1 VRAQARLENFP
12 VALRWLPA
20 QLRRDLLA
28 LYGFARLADDLGDEV
43 EGDRLACLDALEQDL
58 ERAFAGTARH
68 PLLRRLTPTLHAHSL
83 PREPFQRLIEA
94 NRRDQRV
101 HRYETFDALLGY
113 CALSANPVGHLVL
126 HVAGAATPENLELS
140 DAVCTA
146 LQIVEHLQDVAE
158 DRARGR
164 VYLPAVDLARFGC
177 SEEDL
182 CLAPAPPELRRLVA
196 FEAERA
202 RTLLRRA
209 EPLVARLRW
218 PARLA
223 VAAFAGGG
231 QAALG
236 ALARGGFDVTS
247 SLLAPRRRDTVWH
260 TLAILC
266 RARRRWGRP

>member
-1 VRAQARLENFP
+1 

-68 PLLRRLTPTLHAHSL
+68 PLLRQLTPTLRTHSL
-83 PREPFQRLIEA
+83 PREPFQKLIEA

-101 HRYETFDALLGY
+101 QRYESFDALLGY
-113 CALSANPVGHLVL
+113 CALSANPVGQLVL
-126 HVAGAATPENLELS
+126 HVAGAATTENFELS
-140 DAVCTA
+140 DAICSA

-158 DRARGR
+158 DCARGR

-182 CLAPAPPELRRLVA
+182 RRAPARPELRRLLA

-202 RTLLRRA
+202 RELLRRG

-223 VAAFAGGG
+223 VAGFAGGG
-231 QAALG
+231 LAALD

-247 SLLAPRRRDTVWH
+247 SLLTPRRRDTLRH

-266 RARRRWGRP
+266 RASRRRGRS

>member
-1 VRAQARLENFP
+1 

-20 QLRRDLLA
+20 GLRRDLLA

-43 EGDRLACLDALEQDL
+43 EGDRLACLDELERDL

-68 PLLRRLTPTLHAHSL
+68 PLLRQLTPTLRRHGL

-101 HRYETFDALLGY
+101 QRYESFEGLLGY
-113 CALSANPVGHLVL
+113 CALSANPVGQLVL
-126 HVAGAATPENLELS
+126 HVAGAATAENLELS
-140 DAVCTA
+140 DAICTA

-158 DRARGR
+158 DHARGR

-177 SEEDL
+177 SEADL
-182 CLAPAPPELRRLVA
+182 GRVPAPPALRRLLA

-202 RTLLRRA
+202 RELLRRG
-209 EPLVARLRW
+209 EPLVAGLRG

-231 QAALG
+231 WAVLDALR
-236 ALARGGFDVTS
+236 RGGFDVTS
-247 SLLAPRRRDTVWH
+247 SLLAPRRRDTLRH
-260 TLAILC
+260 SLAILW
-266 RARRRWGRP
+266 RTRRSGGRP

>member
-1 VRAQARLENFP
+1 
-12 VALRWLPA
+12 
-20 QLRRDLLA
+20 LL
-28 LYGFARLADDLGDEV
+28 
-43 EGDRLACLDALEQDL
+43 
-58 ERAFAGTARH
+58 
-68 PLLRRLTPTLHAHSL
+68 AHSL

-94 NRRDQRV
+94 NRLDQRV
-101 HRYETFDALLGY
+101 QRYETFDALLGY

-140 DAVCTA
+140 DAICTA

-164 VYLPAVDLARFGC
+164 VYLPAADLARFGC

-182 CLAPAPPELRRLVA
+182 SRAPAPPELRRLVT

-202 RTLLRRA
+202 RTLLRRG
-209 EPLVARLRW
+209 EPLVGRLRW
-218 PARLA
+218 PVRLA

-231 QAALG
+231 LAALD

-247 SLLAPRRRDTVWH
+247 SLLRPRRRETLRH
-260 TLAILC
+260 TLAILW
-266 RARRRWGRP
+266 RAGRRRGRP